1 MGTTKA
7 TGDEWVRKVQ
17 QWLNDTFPEY
27 FKYDETGETSG
38 TYPVK
43 VDGITGIGTV
53 KALIRAI
60 QICGNQLPPDG
71 VWGRKTA
78 SVYTKVYSGSGE
90 TDKRLNYILQ
100 DAFYCKGY
108 DPLGFDG
115 LYGNDVRKA
124 IQKFQS
130 GLAVHLVIFLQMVRM
145 REKRTRRSFMQC
157 RVQ

>member
-60 QICGNQLPPDG
+60 QILIP
-71 VWGRKTA
+71 T
-78 SVYTKVYSGSGE
+78 
-90 TDKRLNYILQ
+90 IL
-100 DAFYCKGY
+100 
-108 DPLGFDG
+108 
-115 LYGNDVRKA
+115 
-124 IQKFQS
+124 
-130 GLAVHLVIFLQMVRM
+130 
-145 REKRTRRSFMQC
+145 
-157 RVQ
+157 

>member
-1 MGTTKA
+1 MGQKGSA
-7 TGDEWVRKVQ
+7 VAD
-17 QWLNDTFPEY
+17 DTFPEY

-115 LYGNDVRKA
+115 LYGNGVRKA